1 MVAAR
6 SRESNQVAKAG
17 IEDRAFRYS
26 LKRVSASVWQ
36 PPVQQP
42 PVQQYQKGDDTN
54 RVLSQPARRAP
65 PIAEG
70 IP

>member
-36 PPVQQP
+36 PPVQQ
-42 PVQQYQKGDDTN
+42 YQKGDDTN